1 MLTLRVDHLRPSE
14 TQLIFKDLLERA
26 KEKEEKENKKRKRLE
41 EDFVEALR
49 STRVRNPNKL
59 ENPKPPN
66 PFRRVSL
73 LN

>member
-49 STRVRNPNKL
+49 STRVRNSKTL
-59 ENPKPPN
+59 K
-66 PFRRVSL
+66 F
-73 LN
+73 